1 MRTERTEPLR
11 PLHLWSLLCALVLVA
26 QIFTL
31 SSVPFEIQE
40 PWDKLWHF
48 LAYSALT
55 LLLWMGTEGR
65 RPVLV
70 VAVVMLLGGMDE
82 LRQAFLPGRT
92 ADSLDFLADLCAAVT
107 TAGALAFFTQPSK
120 GKTCAESS
128 PR

>member
-1 MRTERTEPLR
+1 MRIEQKF
-11 PLHLWSLLCALVLVA
+11 SLFCALAMLA

-31 SSVPFEIQE
+31 GSIPFEIGE

-55 LLLWMGTEGR
+55 LLLWIGTDGR

-70 VAVVMLLGGMDE
+70 VAVVMGLGAMDE
-82 LRQAFLPGRT
+82 LRQAFLPLRS
-92 ADSLDFLADLCAAVT
+92 ADSMDFFADLCAAVV
-107 TAGALAFFTQPSK
+107 TASALAFFTR
-120 GKTCAESS
+120 GKTKPCAESS